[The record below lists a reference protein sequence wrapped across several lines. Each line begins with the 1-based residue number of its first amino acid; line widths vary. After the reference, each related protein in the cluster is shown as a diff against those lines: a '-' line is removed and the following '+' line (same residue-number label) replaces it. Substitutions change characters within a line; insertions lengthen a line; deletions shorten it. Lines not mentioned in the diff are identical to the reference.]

1 MVDIMFGDIGVNV
14 KNYSPEG
21 IHRLFVE
28 NGLDSFISMN
38 FDLGRENV
46 YRGGKYLQAECR
58 GPISETTF
66 IYVLSGFIRY
76 TTDMDTFLLILRTA
90 LLDVDLANAL
100 VSDLYR
106 EGLIKPRNIL

>member
-1 MVDIMFGDIGVNV
+1 MVDIIFGDIGVNV

-28 NGLDSFISMN
+28 NGLAKFIKVNSYL
-38 FDLGRENV
+38 DREDV
-46 YRGGKYLQAECR
+46 YREGTYLQAECR
-58 GPISETTF
+58 GLISETTI
-66 IYVLSGFIRY
+66 IYVLRGYIRH

-90 LLDVDLANAL
+90 VLDINLANAL

-106 EGLIKPRNIL
+106 EGLIKPRTIL

>member
-1 MVDIMFGDIGVNV
+1 MVDIIFGDVGVNV

-28 NGLDSFISMN
+28 SGLDKFINVS

-46 YRGGKYLQAECR
+46 YREGNYLQAECR
-58 GPISETTF
+58 GPISETTI
-66 IYVLSGFIRY
+66 IYVLSGYIRY

-90 LLDVDLANAL
+90 LLDGDLAN
-100 VSDLYR
+100 DLIHNLYY
-106 EGLIKPRNIL
+106 EGLIKPRTIL